1 MKDYLA
7 KALVYSGYI
16 RAYAM
21 NATQTIAEA
30 QKRHDTWHSSSAALG
45 RAMIGTM
52 LLSNSGLKGEDDRLT
67 VKIQGDGPGGAIIV
81 DGDARGNVKGYIQN
95 PHISLPSNGEGKID
109 VRGVVGTNG
118 VLTVIK
124 DLGLKEPFSGQV
136 PLVSGELGDD
146 FTYYLASSEQIPSA
160 VGLSVLVDT
169 DETIKAAGGFMIQVM
184 PGADEEVI
192 NDLETRLANL
202 PRVSDL
208 IDAGKTPEEL
218 LEIIFEGQPIMFL
231 EEVPVQ
237 FKCDCSKEKF
247 SQALITLG
255 SHELQLMIDEDH
267 GAETVCSFCNNKYYF
282 EEDDLRALQQEIIGG
297 QA

>member
-16 RAYAM
+16 RAYAV
-21 NATQTIAEA
+21 NATATIAEA

-52 LLSNSGLKGEDDRLT
+52 LLSNSGLKGEDERLT
-67 VKIQGDGPGGAIIV
+67 VKIQGDGLGGAIII
-81 DGDARGNVKGYIQN
+81 DGDAKGNVKGYIQN
-95 PHISLPSNGEGKID
+95 PHVSIPLNGDGKID

-160 VGLSVLVDT
+160 VGLSVLVDK

-192 NDLETRLANL
+192 SDLETRLANL

-255 SHELQLMIDEDH
+255 SHELQLMIEKDH

-282 EEDDLRALQQEIIGG
+282 DEEDLRALQQEIVGG